1 MTLSEFVKLWTRQ
14 LALAC
19 QPSADDEEQ
28 RIADLVD
35 FAETVSAIHAL
46 IGSLM
51 ALSDHHRLCNDGA
64 VAVWT
69 MDDNSTLLS
78 LHRYRP
84 ADQAVEFVNATTKES
99 RRASILQALAFF
111 TNDQ

>member
-1 MTLSEFVKLWTRQ
+1 MTLSDFVKLWTRQ

-19 QPSADDEEQ
+19 QPSADDEER
-28 RIADLVD
+28 RITDLVD

-51 ALSDHHRLCNDGA
+51 ALSNDNRLCNDGA

-69 MDDNSTLLS
+69 MDDNSTLVS

-84 ADQAVEFVNATTKES
+84 TGQEVEFINRTTKET
-99 RRASILQALAFF
+99 RRASILEALAFF